1 VISLTQKT
9 DKARIEGKEEITEA
23 ERYRLM
29 IAEYTG
35 KIQQEKN
42 LDVIFALTSL
52 LLSREQETK

>member
-1 VISLTQKT
+1 MTQKT